1 MVTYSPQQ
9 RRDAQH
15 NNGEA
20 CGSQHGFW
28 VQHSIWLLVEI
39 ERANEGISASLEAE
53 RRCAPPAAAAAARTG
68 QDHGGAA
75 RHLDHT
81 FEKLASAH
89 LQLVVAA
96 PLVDA
101 LRGSPTEP
109 LALPDHAHH
118 LPLRLHRRGAFPLSL
133 MLITPAAELL
143 AVTTSPAAAAAG
155 SSEAVGRRQ
164 QGELHLECHLI
175 WGRGVNHNSGADTIT
190 AAHTGDGEA
199 WHGEEQRRGGG
210 KEGVAAV
217 PAVIVSPLPC
227 TLELASR
234 SSLTGRRR
242 KEEEIKGEL

>member
-1 MVTYSPQQ
+1 MGHRADGHLRLR
-9 RRDAQH
+9 RRDAVRRRPPRLLLARSKTTATQH
-15 NNGEA
+15 
-20 CGSQHGFW
+20 
-28 VQHSIWLLVEI
+28 V
-39 ERANEGISASLEAE
+39 
-53 RRCAPPAAAAAARTG
+53 AAR
-68 QDHGGAA
+68 
-75 RHLDHT
+75 RLDHT

-101 LRGSPTEP
+101 LHGSPTEP
-109 LALPDHAHH
+109 LALPNHAHH

-143 AVTTSPAAAAAG
+143 AVTTSPAAASAG
-155 SSEAVGRRQ
+155 SSER
-164 QGELHLECHLI
+164 
-175 WGRGVNHNSGADTIT
+175 WGDGNRESCTSTTT
-190 AAHTGDGEA
+190 AAPTPSPPHTPAMVRRGTGRSDAVFETILTSMVGGPSLVAGDVFA
-199 WHGEEQRRGGG
+199 PRTMVASRGGG